1 MSFSF
6 STALSG
12 LKATSEK
19 ISVSGNNIANA
30 NTVGFKSSTVSFADV
45 FTNSS
50 GIRLNG
56 AGTALQFGKGVRLAA
71 TPTDFSQGT
80 LDLTNTATNAAI
92 EGNGFFVVADN
103 IGAMYYTR
111 AGDFTLDRSGNLVT
125 PSGHFVQGYQAVNGA
140 IPSGASLTTL
150 NVPIGETQAPVIT
163 TEATFR
169 MNLNSKDAVGSDFH
183 ALVNIYDSKGAQHKM
198 DLVFTKQADGSYLM
212 SAQVDGVAANT
223 SVNGGAAGAAPVA
236 VTFDSNGLLLTP
248 ATSLSVVPPASVLN
262 GATLPSVAVNLRQ
275 PAPPVGSGMANIT
288 NYASPSSVA
297 STDQD
302 GFASGELVG
311 LAQSPDQNGALYAV
325 FSNGQRRLLG
335 QMALATFNSQA
346 SMRRLGNNMYGETI
360 ASGQPSIGVPGS
372 GGKGTIVGASL
383 EQSNVD
389 IATEF
394 TNLIVAQRG
403 FQANSRVIT
412 TISQTLQD
420 LLQIQ

>member
-1 MSFSF
+1 MAFSF

-12 LKATSEK
+12 LTAASEK

-30 NTVGFKSSTVSFADV
+30 NTVGFKSSSVSFADV

-56 AGTALQFGKGVRLAA
+56 SGTALQFGKGVRLSA

-92 EGNGFFVVADN
+92 EGNGFFVLADSL
-103 IGAMYYTR
+103 GALYYSR
-111 AGDFTLDRSGNLVT
+111 AGDFTLDRSGNLIS
-125 PSGHFVQGYQAVNGA
+125 PSGHFVQGYQAVNGT

-150 NVPIGETQAPVIT
+150 NVPIGETQAPVVT
-163 TEATFR
+163 SEATFR
-169 MNLNSKDAVGSDFH
+169 MNLNSKDPAASEFH
-183 ALVNIYDSKGAQHKM
+183 ALVNIYDSKGAAHKM
-198 DLVFTKQADGSYLM
+198 DLIFTKQADGSYLM
-212 SAQVDGVAANT
+212 QAEVDGAAATT
-223 SVNGGAAGAAPVA
+223 SVNGGAASAAPVA
-236 VTFDSNGLLLTP
+236 VTFDSNGLLVTP
-248 ATSLSVVPPASVLN
+248 ATSLAVIPPTSVLN
-262 GATLPSVAVNLRQ
+262 GATLPSVTINLRQ
-275 PAPPVGSGMANIT
+275 TGTGTPNIT

-297 STDQD
+297 STEQD

-335 QMALATFNSQA
+335 QMGLATFNSQA
-346 SMRRLGNNMYGETI
+346 SLRRLGNNLYGETI

-372 GGKGTIVGASL
+372 GGRGTIVGASL

>member
-1 MSFSF
+1 MGFSF

-12 LKATSEK
+12 LNAASET

-30 NTVGFKSSTVSFADV
+30 NTVGFKSSSVSFADI

-71 TPTDFSQGT
+71 TPTNFAQGT
-80 LDLTNTATNAAI
+80 LSLTDTATNAAI
-92 EGNGFFVVADN
+92 EGNGFFVVADAS
-103 IGAMYYTR
+103 GALTYTR
-111 AGDFTLDRSGNLVT
+111 AGDFALDRSGNIVS
-125 PSGHFVQGYQAVNGA
+125 PSGQAVQGYAAVNGV
-140 IPSGASLTTL
+140 IPSGASLTSL
-150 NVPIGETQAPVIT
+150 NVPIGETAAPVIT
-163 TEATFR
+163 SEATFR
-169 MNLNSKDAVGSDFH
+169 MNLNSKDPVASEFH
-183 ALVNIYDSKGAQHKM
+183 ALVNVYDSKGAAHKM
-198 DLVFTKQADGSYLM
+198 DLVFTKQAGGSYLM
-212 SAQVDGVAANT
+212 QAQVDGTAATT
-223 SVNGGAAGAAPVA
+223 SVNGGAASAAPVA
-236 VTFDSNGLLLTP
+236 VTFDSNGLLTAP
-248 ATSLSVVPPASVLN
+248 TSLAVVAPAAALN
-262 GATLPSVAVNLRQ
+262 GATMPSVTINLRQ
-275 PAPPVGSGMANIT
+275 PAPPVGSGAANFT

-297 STDQD
+297 STEQD
-302 GFASGELVG
+302 GFAAGELVG
-311 LAQSPDQNGALYAV
+311 LAQSPDQNGGLYAV

-335 QMALATFNSQA
+335 QMAIATFNSQ
-346 SMRRLGNNMYGETI
+346 SSLRRLGNNMYGETI
-360 ASGQPSIGVPGS
+360 ASGQPSIGTPGS
-372 GGKGTIVGASL
+372 GGRGTIVGASL

>member
-12 LKATSEK
+12 LNAASEK
-19 ISVSGNNIANA
+19 IGVSGNNIANA
-30 NTVGFKSSTVSFADV
+30 NTVGFKSSSVSFADV

-71 TPTDFSQGT
+71 TPTDFAQGT

-103 IGAMYYTR
+103 QGALTYTR
-111 AGDFTLDRSGNLVT
+111 AGDFALDRSGNIVN
-125 PSGHFVQGYQAVNGA
+125 PGGQFVQGYAAVNGA
-140 IPSGASLTTL
+140 IPSGASLATL
-150 NVPIGETQAPVIT
+150 KVPIGETQAPVIT
-163 TEATFR
+163 TAATFR
-169 MNLNSKDAVGSDFH
+169 MNLNSKDAVGTEFH
-183 ALVNIYDSKGAQHKM
+183 ALVNVYDSKGAPHKM
-198 DLVFTKQADGSYLM
+198 DLVFTKAGNGSYTML
-212 SAQVDGVAANT
+212 AQVDGVAATT
-223 SVNGGAAGAAPVA
+223 SVNGGAASAAPVP
-236 VTFDSNGLLLTP
+236 VTFDSAGLLTSP
-248 ATSLSVVPPASVLN
+248 TSLAVVAPAAALA
-262 GATLPSVAVNLRQ
+262 GATLPSVTINLSD
-275 PAPPVGSGMANIT
+275 PVTGAGHFT
-288 NYASPSSVA
+288 NYASPSGVA
-297 STDQD
+297 STQQD
-302 GFASGELVG
+302 GFAAGELVG
-311 LAQSPDQNGALYAV
+311 LAQSPDQNGGLYAV

-335 QMALATFNSQA
+335 QMALATFTSQ
-346 SMRRLGNNMYGETI
+346 SSLRRLGNNQYGETI

-372 GGKGTIVGASL
+372 GGRGTIVGASL

>member
-1 MSFSF
+1 MAFSF

-12 LKATSEK
+12 LNAASEK

-30 NTVGFKSSTVSFADV
+30 NTVGFKSSSVSFADV

-80 LDLTNTATNAAI
+80 LDLTNAATNAAI
-92 EGNGFFVVADN
+92 EGNGFFVLADSA
-103 IGAMYYTR
+103 GALQYSR
-111 AGDFTLDRSGNLVT
+111 AGDFSLDRSGNLVS
-125 PSGHFVQGYQAVNGA
+125 PSGHFVQGYAAANGI
-140 IPSGASLTTL
+140 IPPGASLTTL
-150 NVPIGETQAPVIT
+150 NVPIGETQAPLVT
-163 TEATFR
+163 SAATFR
-169 MNLNSKDAVGSDFH
+169 MNLNSKDPATSEFH
-183 ALVNIYDSKGAQHKM
+183 ALVNIYDSKGASHKM

-212 SAQVDGVAANT
+212 QAEVDGTAAT
-223 SVNGGAAGAAPVA
+223 ASINGGAASAAPVP
-236 VTFDSNGLLLTP
+236 VTFDSNGLLTAP
-248 ATSLSVVPPASVLN
+248 TSLAIVPPAAVLN
-262 GATLPSVAVNLRQ
+262 GATLPSVAINLRQ
-275 PAPPVGSGMANIT
+275 PAPPVGSDLANIT
-288 NYASPSSVA
+288 NYASSSSVA

-325 FSNGQRRLLG
+325 FSSGQRRLLG
-335 QMALATFNSQA
+335 QMGIATFNSQA
-346 SMRRLGNNMYGETI
+346 SLRRLGNNLYGETF
-360 ASGQPSIGVPGS
+360 ASGQPSIGTPGS
-372 GGKGTIVGASL
+372 GGRGTIVGASL

>member
-12 LKATSEK
+12 LNAASEK

-30 NTVGFKSSTVSFADV
+30 NTVGFKSSSVSFADV

-56 AGTALQFGKGVRLAA
+56 AGTALQFGKGVRLSA

-92 EGNGFFVVADN
+92 EGNGFFVVSDTH
-103 IGAMYYTR
+103 GSLYYTR
-111 AGDFTLDRSGNLVT
+111 AGDFTLDRSGNLIT
-125 PSGHFVQGYQAVNGA
+125 PSGQLVQGYQAANGV
-140 IPSGASLTTL
+140 IPSGASLATL

-163 TEATFR
+163 SEATFR
-169 MNLNSKDAVGSDFH
+169 MNLNSKDPVASEFH
-183 ALVNIYDSKGAQHKM
+183 ALVNIYDSKGASHKM
-198 DLVFTKQADGSYLM
+198 DLVFTKQADGSFLM
-212 SAQVDGVAANT
+212 QAQVDGTNANT

-236 VTFDSNGLLLTP
+236 VTFDSDGLLTAPTTL
-248 ATSLSVVPPASVLN
+248 AVIPPAAVLN
-262 GATLPSVAVNLRQ
+262 GATLPSVEINLRQ
-275 PAPPVGSGMANIT
+275 PAPPIGSGAANIT

-346 SMRRLGNNMYGETI
+346 SLRRLGNNLYGETI
-360 ASGQPSIGVPGS
+360 ASGQPSIGAPGS
-372 GGKGTIVGASL
+372 GGRGTIVGASL

>member
-1 MSFSF
+1 MAFSF

-12 LKATSEK
+12 LNAASEK

-30 NTVGFKSSTVSFADV
+30 NTVGFKSSSVSFADV

-80 LDLTNTATNAAI
+80 LDLTNAATNAAI
-92 EGNGFFVVADN
+92 EGNGFFVLADSA
-103 IGAMYYTR
+103 GGMHYSR
-111 AGDFTLDRSGNLVT
+111 AGDFSLDRSGNLVS
-125 PSGHFVQGYQAVNGA
+125 PSGHFVQGYAAANGI
-140 IPSGASLTTL
+140 IPPGASLTTL
-150 NVPIGETQAPVIT
+150 NVPIGETQAPLVT
-163 TEATFR
+163 SEATFR
-169 MNLNSKDAVGSDFH
+169 MNLNSKDPATSEFH
-183 ALVNIYDSKGAQHKM
+183 ALVNIYDSKGASHKM

-212 SAQVDGVAANT
+212 QAEVDGTAAT
-223 SVNGGAAGAAPVA
+223 ASINGGAASAAPVP
-236 VTFDSNGLLLTP
+236 VTFDSNGLLTAP
-248 ATSLSVVPPASVLN
+248 TSLAIVPPAAVLN
-262 GATLPSVAVNLRQ
+262 GATLPSVAINLRQ
-275 PAPPVGSGMANIT
+275 PAPPVGSGLANIT
-288 NYASPSSVA
+288 NYASSSSVA

-325 FSNGQRRLLG
+325 FSSGQRRLLG
-335 QMALATFNSQA
+335 QMGIATFNSQA
-346 SMRRLGNNMYGETI
+346 SLRRLGNNLYGETI
-360 ASGQPSIGVPGS
+360 ASGQPSIGTPGS
-372 GGKGTIVGASL
+372 GGRGTIVGASL

>member
-1 MSFSF
+1 MGFSF

-12 LKATSEK
+12 LNAASET

-30 NTVGFKSSTVSFADV
+30 NTVGFKSSSVSFADI

-71 TPTDFSQGT
+71 TPTNFAQGT
-80 LDLTNTATNAAI
+80 LNLTDTATNAAI
-92 EGNGFFVVADN
+92 EGNGFFVVADPL
-103 IGAMYYTR
+103 GAQYYTR
-111 AGDFTLDRSGNLVT
+111 AGDFALDRSGNIVS
-125 PSGHFVQGYQAVNGA
+125 PSGHNVQGYAAVNGV
-140 IPSGASLTTL
+140 IPSGASLTSL
-150 NVPIGETQAPVIT
+150 NVPIGETAAPVIT
-163 TEATFR
+163 SEATLR
-169 MNLNSKDAVGSDFH
+169 MNLNSKDAVASDFH
-183 ALVNIYDSKGAQHKM
+183 ALVNVYDSKGAAHKM
-198 DLVFTKQADGSYLM
+198 DLVFTKQANGSYLM
-212 SAQVDGVAANT
+212 QAQVDGAAANT
-223 SVNGGAAGAAPVA
+223 SVNGGAASAAPVA
-236 VTFDSNGLLLTP
+236 VTFDANGLLTAP
-248 ATSLSVVPPASVLN
+248 TSLAVVAPAAVLN
-262 GATLPSVAVNLRQ
+262 GATLPSVAINLSQ
-275 PAPPVGSGMANIT
+275 PAPPVGSGLANIT

-297 STDQD
+297 STSQD
-302 GFASGELVG
+302 GFAAGELVG
-311 LAQSPDQNGALYAV
+311 LAQSPDQNGGLYAV

-335 QMALATFNSQA
+335 QMSIATFNSQ
-346 SMRRLGNNMYGETI
+346 SSLRRLGNNLYGETV

-372 GGKGTIVGASL
+372 GGRGTIVGASL

>member
-1 MSFSF
+1 MAFSF

-12 LKATSEK
+12 LNAASET

-30 NTVGFKSSTVSFADV
+30 NTVGFKSSSVSFADV

-71 TPTDFSQGT
+71 TPTDFSQGN
-80 LDLTNTATNAAI
+80 LNLTSTATNAAI
-92 EGNGFFVVADN
+92 EGNGFFILADSS
-103 IGAMYYTR
+103 GAFSYSR
-111 AGDFTLDRSGNLVT
+111 AGDFSLDRAGNIVN
-125 PSGHFVQGYQAVNGA
+125 PSGHFVQGYAAVNGV
-140 IPSGASLTTL
+140 IPAGASLTTL
-150 NVPIGETQAPVIT
+150 TVPIGETESPVISS
-163 TEATFR
+163 EATFR
-169 MNLNSKDAVGSDFH
+169 MNLNSKDPVATEFH
-183 ALVNIYDSKGAQHKM
+183 APVNVYDSKGAAHKLE
-198 DLVFTKQADGSYLM
+198 LVFTKQADGSFQLR
-212 SAQVDGVAANT
+212 ATVNGNAATT
-223 SVNGGAAGAAPVA
+223 SVNGGAASAAPVP
-236 VTFDSNGLLLTP
+236 VTFDSNGLLTAP
-248 ATSLSVVPPASVLN
+248 TSLAVVPNPALLN
-262 GATLPSVAVNLRQ
+262 GATLPSVTINLRQ
-275 PAPPVGSGMANIT
+275 PAPPIGSGEPNLT

-297 STDQD
+297 STSQN
-302 GFASGELVG
+302 GFAAGELIG
-311 LAQSPDQNGALYAV
+311 LAQSPDQNGGLYAV

-335 QMALATFNSQA
+335 QMGLAIFNSQA
-346 SMRRLGNNMYGETI
+346 GLRRLGNNLYNETI
-360 ASGQPSIGVPGS
+360 ASGEPSMGVPGS
-372 GGKGTIVGASL
+372 GGRGTIVGASL

>member
-12 LKATSEK
+12 LNAASEK

-30 NTVGFKSSTVSFADV
+30 NTVGFKGSSVSFADV

-56 AGTALQFGKGVRLAA
+56 AGTALQFGKGVRLSA

-92 EGNGFFVVADN
+92 EGNGFFVVSDTQ
-103 IGAMYYTR
+103 GALYYTR
-111 AGDFTLDRSGNLVT
+111 AGDFTLDRSGNLIT
-125 PSGHFVQGYQAVNGA
+125 PSGQLVQGYQAVNGL
-140 IPSGASLTTL
+140 IPSGASLATL
-150 NVPIGETQAPVIT
+150 NVPIGETQAPVVT
-163 TEATFR
+163 SEATFR
-169 MNLNSKDAVGSDFH
+169 MNLNSKDAVASEFH
-183 ALVNIYDSKGAQHKM
+183 ALVNIYDSKGAAHKM
-198 DLVFTKQADGSYLM
+198 DLVFTKQADGSFLM
-212 SAQVDGVAANT
+212 QAQVDGTNANT
-223 SVNGGAAGAAPVA
+223 SVNGGAASAAPVA
-236 VTFDSNGLLLTP
+236 VTFDSDGLLTAPTTL
-248 ATSLSVVPPASVLN
+248 AVVPPAAVLN
-262 GATLPSVAVNLRQ
+262 GATLPSVEINLRQ
-275 PAPPVGSGMANIT
+275 PAPPVGSGAANIT

-346 SMRRLGNNMYGETI
+346 SLRRLGNNLYGETI
-360 ASGQPSIGVPGS
+360 ASGQPSIGAPGS
-372 GGKGTIVGASL
+372 GGRGTIVGASL

>member
-1 MSFSF
+1 MPFSF

-12 LKATSEK
+12 LNASSEK

-30 NTVGFKSSTVSFADV
+30 NTVGFKSSSVSFADV

-92 EGNGFFVVADN
+92 EGNGFFVVSDTL
-103 IGAMYYTR
+103 GAMYYTR
-111 AGDFTLDRSGNLVT
+111 AGDFTLDRSGNLIT
-125 PSGHFVQGYQAVNGA
+125 PSGHFVQGYQAINGV
-140 IPSGASLTTL
+140 IPSGASLATL
-150 NVPIGETQAPVIT
+150 NVPIGETASPVVT
-163 TEATFR
+163 SEATFR
-169 MNLNSKDAVGSDFH
+169 MNLNSKDPVASDFH
-183 ALVNIYDSKGAQHKM
+183 SLVNIYDSKGAAHKL
-198 DLVFTKQADGSYLM
+198 DLVFTKVADGSYTM
-212 SAQVDGVAANT
+212 QAQVDGVAANT
-223 SVNGGAAGAAPVA
+223 SVNGGASSATPVP
-236 VTFDSNGLLLTP
+236 VTFDSDGLLTAPTTL
-248 ATSLSVVPPASVLN
+248 AVVPPAAALN
-262 GATLPSVAVNLRQ
+262 GATLPSVEINLRQ
-275 PAPPVGSGMANIT
+275 PAPPVGTGAANIT

-297 STDQD
+297 STTQD

-335 QMALATFNSQA
+335 QMGLATFNSQA
-346 SMRRLGNNMYGETI
+346 SLRRLGNNLYGETI

-372 GGKGTIVGASL
+372 GGRGTIVGASL

>member
-1 MSFSF
+1 MAFSF

-12 LKATSEK
+12 LTAASEK

-30 NTVGFKSSTVSFADV
+30 NTVGFKSSSVSFADV

-56 AGTALQFGKGVRLAA
+56 SGTALQFGKGVRLSA

-92 EGNGFFVVADN
+92 EGNGFFVLADSL
-103 IGAMYYTR
+103 GALYYSR
-111 AGDFTLDRSGNLVT
+111 AGDFTLDRSGNLIS
-125 PSGHFVQGYQAVNGA
+125 PSGHFVQGYQAVNGT

-150 NVPIGETQAPVIT
+150 NVPIGETQAPVVT
-163 TEATFR
+163 SEATFS
-169 MNLNSKDAVGSDFH
+169 MNLNSKDPAASEFH
-183 ALVNIYDSKGAQHKM
+183 ALVNIYDSKGAAHKM
-198 DLVFTKQADGSYLM
+198 DLIFTKQADGSYLM
-212 SAQVDGVAANT
+212 QAEVDGAAATT
-223 SVNGGAAGAAPVA
+223 SVNGGAASAAPVA
-236 VTFDSNGLLLTP
+236 VTFDSNGLLVTP
-248 ATSLSVVPPASVLN
+248 ATSLAVIPPTSVLN
-262 GATLPSVAVNLRQ
+262 GATLPSVTINLRQ
-275 PAPPVGSGMANIT
+275 TGTGTPNIT

-297 STDQD
+297 STEQD

-335 QMALATFNSQA
+335 QMGLATFNSQA
-346 SMRRLGNNMYGETI
+346 SLRRLGNNLYGETI

-372 GGKGTIVGASL
+372 GGRGTIVGASL

>member
-1 MSFSF
+1 MAFSF

-12 LKATSEK
+12 LTAASEK

-30 NTVGFKSSTVSFADV
+30 NTVGFKSSSVSFADV

-92 EGNGFFVVADN
+92 EGNGFFVLADSL
-103 IGAMYYTR
+103 GSLYYSR
-111 AGDFTLDRSGNLVT
+111 AGDFTLDRSGNLVS
-125 PSGHFVQGYQAVNGA
+125 PSGHLVQGYQAINGV
-140 IPSGASLTTL
+140 IPSGASLATL

-169 MNLNSKDAVGSDFH
+169 MNLNSKDPASSEFH
-183 ALVNIYDSKGAQHKM
+183 ALVNIYDSKGAAHKM
-198 DLVFTKQADGSYLM
+198 DLIFTKQADGSYLM
-212 SAQVDGVAANT
+212 QAQVDGTAADT
-223 SVNGGAAGAAPVA
+223 SVNGGAASAAPVA
-236 VTFDSNGLLLTP
+236 VTFDSDGLLTAP
-248 ATSLSVVPPASVLN
+248 TSLSVVPPAAVLN
-262 GATLPSVAVNLRQ
+262 GATLPSVAINLRQ
-275 PAPPVGSGMANIT
+275 PAPPIGTGAANIT

-335 QMALATFNSQA
+335 QMGIATFNSQA
-346 SMRRLGNNMYGETI
+346 SLRRLGNNLYGETI
-360 ASGQPSIGVPGS
+360 ASGQPSIGAPGS
-372 GGKGTIVGASL
+372 GGRGTIVGASL

>member
-12 LKATSEK
+12 LTAASEK

-30 NTVGFKSSTVSFADV
+30 NTVGFKSSSVSFADV

-92 EGNGFFVVADN
+92 EGNGFFVLADSL
-103 IGAMYYTR
+103 GALSYSR
-111 AGDFTLDRSGNLVT
+111 AGDFSLDRSGNLVN
-125 PSGHFVQGYQAVNGA
+125 PSGHYVQGYRAVDGV

-150 NVPIGETQAPVIT
+150 NVPIGETQPPVIT
-163 TEATFR
+163 SEATFR
-169 MNLNSKDAVGSDFH
+169 MNLNSKDPVASDFH
-183 ALVNIYDSKGAQHKM
+183 ALVNIYDSKGAAHKM

-212 SAQVDGVAANT
+212 QAQVDGTAATT
-223 SVNGGAAGAAPVA
+223 SVNGGAASAAPVT
-236 VTFDSNGLLLTP
+236 VTFDSNGLLTAP
-248 ATSLSVVPPASVLN
+248 SSLAVIPPAAVLN
-262 GATLPSVAVNLRQ
+262 GATLPSITINLRQ
-275 PAPPVGSGMANIT
+275 PAPPVGSGVANIT

-297 STDQD
+297 STEQD

-335 QMALATFNSQA
+335 QMGLATFNSQA
-346 SMRRLGNNMYGETI
+346 SLRRLGNNMYGETI

-372 GGKGTIVGASL
+372 GGRGTIVGASL